1 MTNITSEGR
10 DEWKF
15 FTCPWIKVSAERTL
29 ATAREMLTLLADS
42 DTINSPQQASLEL
55 NKSPQ
60 RWPQG
65 RSSRDERTWW
75 AHLSLD
81 HCTWGGKGQLK
92 RQSPK
97 TSDAALE
104 ECTTALEWTEKVRVP
119 SPVPELYYYPVW
131 RVTSRQ
137 LGRNGF
143 QTTLKL
149 EFHYLQPLE
158 SFILSNYFHS
168 ECIRDRVC
176 LITGLIPVVADFA
189 GCRHTSH
196 NRVNLTIF
204 TEFSICFKQ

>member
-1 MTNITSEGR
+1 MILLKSCLFVKWEERYVTNITSEGR

-81 HCTWGGKGQLK
+81 HCTWGGKANWNGKVQKPLMLPWRNVQLLWNEQ
-92 RQSPK
+92 RRSWCRARCLNYITIQFEELHL
-97 TSDAALE
+97 DNLE
-104 ECTTALEWTEKVRVP
+104 ET
-119 SPVPELYYYPVW
+119 
-131 RVTSRQ
+131 
-137 LGRNGF
+137 
-143 QTTLKL
+143 
-149 EFHYLQPLE
+149 
-158 SFILSNYFHS
+158 
-168 ECIRDRVC
+168 
-176 LITGLIPVVADFA
+176 DFR
-189 GCRHTSH
+189 RH
-196 NRVNLTIF
+196 
-204 TEFSICFKQ
+204 